1 MTPQEILASLQT
13 FTPQQLAGMNHA
25 SLYMAR
31 QGATPEQQKVLSPY
45 EHQAFAREATAENP
59 LMALPIA
66 AGTLAYQPYKMIM
79 GQARSAPS
87 MDQVTQGLKGVGQ
100 GLWQAF
106 QQMVEPSRPNLQA
119 DTDTR
124 TSATGLL
131 GSLQNYQPR
140 SNIASTSHQQPTSFR

>member
-13 FTPQQLAGMNHA
+13 FSPQELGKMDHA
-25 SLYMAR
+25 MLYQAR
-31 QGATPEQQKVLSPY
+31 QGATPEQQRVLSPY

-66 AGTLAYQPYKMIM
+66 AGTLAYQPYKMLM

-87 MDQVTQGLKGVGQ
+87 LDQVTQGLKGVGQ

-106 QQMVEPSRPNLQA
+106 QQMVEPSKPNPQA
-119 DTDTR
+119 GTDTR
-124 TSATGLL
+124 TEATGLL
-131 GSLQNYQPR
+131 GSLQNYQPAT
-140 SNIASTSHQQPTSFR
+140 NIANMSRQLPTSFR